1 MAETQTLFLILIS
14 FGIFAIIL
22 FILDIYFLRK
32 EIKSKEKEEDKI
44 TLLFSKKFLLD
55 LEKMIEEEIEKS
67 ISELNRQIIE
77 ELEKVF
83 KNEISKFSQGT
94 ERKIVEFE
102 EMAKRE
108 IFQLTNFSTKTQ
120 DLILKELK
128 IKSEE
133 TAKDLK
139 EKLNQTYKI
148 TFEDLNKRIFQ
159 IEKNIEEYKKE
170 RLKEVDRK
178 IYQMIGEVAKKI
190 IGKTIDL
197 SVHEELVFQT
207 LEKAKKEIL

>member
-1 MAETQTLFLILIS
+1 MTETQTLFLILIS

-55 LEKMIEEEIEKS
+55 LEKMIEEEIKKS